1 MNLEALKFRQSQIK
15 NVLESSP
22 CLPSLGNSAREG
34 DFIILIRDSSAE
46 AQPTD
51 KSLASRPNC
60 RHANDNRQQAVCF
73 YGEF

>member
-34 DFIILIRDSSAE
+34 DFIILIRDSS
-46 AQPTD
+46 
-51 KSLASRPNC
+51 
-60 RHANDNRQQAVCF
+60 RHDNLIGSATVQRHTRTKNRSTNIITI
-73 YGEF
+73 

>member
-34 DFIILIRDSSAE
+34 DVIILIRDSS
-46 AQPTD
+46 
-51 KSLASRPNC
+51 
-60 RHANDNRQQAVCF
+60 RHDNLIGSATVQWHTRTKNRSTNIITI
-73 YGEF
+73 

>member
-34 DFIILIRDSSAE
+34 DFIILIRDSS
-46 AQPTD
+46 
-51 KSLASRPNC
+51 
-60 RHANDNRQQAVCF
+60 RHENLLGSATVQWHTRTKKHEHNN
-73 YGEF
+73 YY